1 MGNNFDFELDGAGM
15 LDALIMAQ
23 AVEKDKENCKATA
36 RMIKLFHKYGLSTMQ
51 GMAFILELVAVVGG
65 DK

>member
-23 AVEKDKENCKATA
+23 ALEKDKEDCKTTS
-36 RMIKLFHKYGLSTMQ
+36 RLIKLFHKYGLSTMQ
-51 GMAFILELVAVVGG
+51 GMAFILELVAAVGG
-65 DK
+65 EK